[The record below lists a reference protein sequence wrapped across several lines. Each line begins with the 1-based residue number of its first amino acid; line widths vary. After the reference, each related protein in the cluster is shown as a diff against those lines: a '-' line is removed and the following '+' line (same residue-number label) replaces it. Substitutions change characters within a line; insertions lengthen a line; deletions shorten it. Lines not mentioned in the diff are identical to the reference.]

1 MRLRILIAIGTAA
14 VAAVAS
20 GCFGSS
26 AGPAAHAAPRP
37 TRVTITYHENGTGT
51 LVRRKLRCTPPA
63 REYQDPAAACAAL
76 RDLDRA
82 LLAPQPTTA
91 CGCIVQVHR
100 PGSIVGELEGRPVW
114 LPLGAESPRA
124 SRDVQV
130 LTSGP

>member
-1 MRLRILIAIGTAA
+1 VRHGILIAMGAAA
-14 VAAVAS
+14 VAAVAP

-26 AGPAAHAAPRP
+26 ARPAAHAVRRP

-51 LVRRKLRCTPPA
+51 LVRRRLGCTPPA
-63 REYQDPAAACAAL
+63 GDYQDPAAACAAL

-100 PGSIVGELEGRPVW
+100 PGSIVGELDGRPVW
-114 LPLGAESPRA
+114 LPLGAPSPRA
-124 SRDVQV
+124 GRDVQV
-130 LTSGP
+130 LTAGT